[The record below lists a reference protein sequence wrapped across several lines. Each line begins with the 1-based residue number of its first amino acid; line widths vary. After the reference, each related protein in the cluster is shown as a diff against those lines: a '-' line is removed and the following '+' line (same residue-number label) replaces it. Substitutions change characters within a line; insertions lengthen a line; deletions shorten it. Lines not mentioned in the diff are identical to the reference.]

1 MGKSASTI
9 SLFKGENMGGK
20 KILFAIIL
28 LAAAAY
34 AQGCATIMHGSTQQ
48 VTVTSRPMGANVLV
62 DGGLRYKTPAI
73 LSLSRKESHT
83 VEISY
88 DGYQTETVDIKRVTS
103 GAVYG
108 NILAGGLIGYAVD
121 SSSGGAYRLEPEQI
135 SVDLRQIPTAAVESA
150 PPAVIDAKQSQA
162 ESPPQ

>member
-1 MGKSASTI
+1 
-9 SLFKGENMGGK
+9 MGGK

-34 AQGCATIMHGSTQQ
+34 APGCATIMHGSTQQ
-48 VTVTSRPMGANVLV
+48 VTVTSRPVGAMVVV
-62 DGGLRYKTPAI
+62 DGGLRYRTPTI
-73 LSLSRKESHT
+73 LTLSRKESHT

-88 DGYQTETVDIKRVTS
+88 DGYQTETVDIKRVSS
-103 GAVYG
+103 GAVFG

-135 SVDLRQIPTAAVESA
+135 SIDLRPIPTAAESA
-150 PPAVIDAKQSQA
+150 PPAVIDAKQPQG